1 MANLIIKA
9 SADDL
14 VLKGSGQTGSDT
26 AITVGATGNTTLAGT
41 ANNLGTVTAG
51 TIASGATIATGVHG
65 KYFLKDFDSYTYT
78 TAVSLTNNINEY
90 AYNISGAN
98 SVNITT
104 GSSTSDLVEFSMFNK
119 TERSNNYIGHGIE
132 RDSNSTFNSGN
143 KITVFATGTH
153 AAGSGSN
160 QGDEYE
166 IYSPNLVD
174 TVANWGLSANTQYY
188 FRAIAQTHSVTGTMN
203 FNVNIGNSSRDGLR
217 LSVKLWTLVP

>member
-1 MANLIIKA
+1 MADLIIKP
-9 SADDL
+9 SSGNSL
-14 VLKGSGQTGSDT
+14 VFQDEGGDAAL
-26 AITVGATGNTTLAGT
+26 TVGTTGNTTLSGT

-78 TAVSLTNNINEY
+78 TMVSLTNTINEY
-90 AYNISGAN
+90 AYNISGTN

-104 GSSTSDLVEFSMFNK
+104 GSSTSDLVEFSLFNK

-132 RDSNSTFNSGN
+132 RDSNSSFNSGN

-153 AAGSGSN
+153 AHGAGSS

-166 IYSPNLVD
+166 TYSPNLVD

-188 FRAIAQTHSVTGTMN
+188 FRAIAQTFEQLLKSKSFSTNLVE
-203 FNVNIGNSSRDGLR
+203 
-217 LSVKLWTLVP
+217 KLF